1 MFITPHL
8 FFADRTIERPFY
20 FIGDMLQ
27 TLSADRPELSLGVGG
42 DRRSFSIKQATLSEL
57 QPEYDAG
64 NLSAPCG
71 DKVGVK
77 LPSRVP
83 QDVEAGQGSRLESCA
98 SLATLLHIPS
108 RQCALKYRCGHVAP
122 PALRTR
128 SGAQAA
134 YAVGNPVRGLRNT
147 TFSSIT
153 MAKVY
158 EVWCPHHRLLTPRSA
173 GMVLMNDC

>member
-1 MFITPHL
+1 LTCTSL
-8 FFADRTIERPFY
+8 FQIVHYPSPIFRRQKDREALF

-42 DRRSFSIKQATLSEL
+42 DRRSFSIKQATLSEF

-64 NLSAPCG
+64 NLSTPCG
-71 DKVGVK
+71 DKVGVT

-108 RQCALKYRCGHVAP
+108 RQCALKYRCGQVSPRLREH
-122 PALRTR
+122 ALVLRSLTLWATP
-128 SGAQAA
+128 SGA
-134 YAVGNPVRGLRNT
+134 
-147 TFSSIT
+147 
-153 MAKVY
+153 
-158 EVWCPHHRLLTPRSA
+158 
-173 GMVLMNDC
+173 

>member
-1 MFITPHL
+1 LFITSHQ

-64 NLSAPCG
+64 NLSTPCG

-98 SLATLLHIPS
+98 SWATLLHIPS

-122 PALRTR
+122 
-128 SGAQAA
+128 
-134 YAVGNPVRGLRNT
+134 
-147 TFSSIT
+147 
-153 MAKVY
+153 
-158 EVWCPHHRLLTPRSA
+158 RL
-173 GMVLMNDC
+173 